1 MPAAM
6 KPTKSQKS
14 TAAVG
19 AVAAPP
25 PSPAPTPVG
34 GLMILGPLILLLGGA
49 VFGMLGLHSSTDN
62 WIAVGTGRYIVETGQ
77 VPTTD
82 PFSYTFQGKPFF
94 NQNWLSHV
102 AFYLLYQH
110 VGPEAIVF
118 FTWGMNLAIYG
129 MIVLAIWLRTGS
141 WFAGMMTAGTVAACA
156 RHLYDTR
163 PQTVSYVCFGL
174 LGLLFHIYLRP
185 RKRENLWTA
194 ALFFPLLLI
203 WSNAH
208 GSFILAYVLVAG
220 FVVLWALTTWLRV
233 PLLRRAPIPTT
244 TRETA
249 VIAASAVLAFILTVA
264 FGPYGFSNFTHS
276 FVVQESPLWKQ
287 VAEWNPPWV
296 IANAGLP
303 TIGFWVAVIIGGLA
317 LVVTLALHLAVRRP
331 EIGGDFGLLL
341 GSWASLVLALF
352 FLVVAMGLWFQVAPA
367 VQAAQKSTAVSAFW
381 IVVMFAIL
389 ALAAFVALRVVAT
402 QTPSETGPQAGSRI
416 TPVTLFDGVL
426 FAVGL
431 YFALQSRRFAALF
444 FVLSTPVAA
453 HWLCAMAAQVE
464 YLVQRLGQPVLA
476 LAAGGCGVVLT
487 AFAGMWAWRD
497 LVDVYRTKPQYNLLE
512 RYIMYDETNPVES
525 IKFLGQLDQPFN
537 VFAQW
542 TVSGVLFG
550 RIPNARVFMDGRAQQ
565 VYSEQHYV
573 TFNAFFFDPNPKRD
587 WALRML
593 DDTETEFVAL
603 RPTGDAQAILTALL
617 ADQNWIPIIVVQRE
631 VLMVRRGTPAARRL
645 TELSR
650 ENKIVWPPGAHALMA
665 QAELAIQDTPPD
677 VDRAIALLQR
687 AAEVDLNDGPKAYG
701 ALTRLW
707 LRSSRQREGLAY
719 YEAERQRVAALAL
732 PPADEQR
739 RQAVL
744 SHIDAQITQLRN
756 APPPQ

>member
-1 MPAAM
+1 MKPHKPQKPAA
-6 KPTKSQKS
+6 
-14 TAAVG
+14 AAV
-19 AVAAPP
+19 AVAAPQ
-25 PSPAPTPVG
+25 PSPALMAVDR
-34 GLMILGPLILLLGGA
+34 LMIFGPLVMFLGGA

-62 WIAVGTGRYIVETGQ
+62 WIAIGTGRYIIETGK

-82 PFSYTFQGKPFF
+82 PFSYTFQDKPFF

-102 AFYLLYQH
+102 VFYLLYEH

-118 FTWGMNLAIYG
+118 FTWGMNVAIYA
-129 MIVLAIWLRTGS
+129 MIAIAIRLRTGS
-141 WFAGMMTAGTVAACA
+141 WFAGMLTAGTVAACA

-185 RKRENLWTA
+185 RERENLWTA
-194 ALFFPLLLI
+194 AFFFPLLLI

-208 GSFILAYVLVAG
+208 GSFILAYVLVAA
-220 FVVLWALTTWLRV
+220 FVILWVLATWLRV
-233 PLLRRAPIPTT
+233 PLLSRAPLPATP
-244 TRETA
+244 RETA
-249 VIAASAVLAFILTVA
+249 VIATSAVLAFILTVA

-303 TIGFWVAVIIGGLA
+303 TIGFWIAVIIGGTA
-317 LVVTLALHLAVRRP
+317 LVVTLALHLAVRRR
-331 EIGGDFGLLL
+331 EVGGDSVLLI
-341 GSWASLVLALF
+341 GSWAA
-352 FLVVAMGLWFQVAPA
+352 LVVAVLFMVIALGLWSQVAPA
-367 VQAAQKSTAVSAFW
+367 VQAAQKSGAVRAFW
-381 IVVMFAIL
+381 LVVMVDIL

-402 QTPSETGPQAGSRI
+402 QTGKGSAAELPSRI
-416 TPVTLFDGVL
+416 TPVTVFDGVL

-444 FVLSTPVAA
+444 FVLSTPVAT
-453 HWLCAMAAQVE
+453 HWLCAMGAQLDE
-464 YLVQRLGQPVLA
+464 LIRRPGRRVLA
-476 LAAGGCGVVLT
+476 LAGGGCGVVL
-487 AFAGMWAWRD
+487 AVFAGRWAWRD
-497 LVDVYRTKPQYNLLE
+497 LVEVYRPKPQYNLLE

-542 TVSGVLFG
+542 TVSGILFG

-565 VYSEQHYV
+565 VYSEQHYI
-573 TFNAFFFDPNPKRD
+573 TFNSFFFDPNPKRD
-587 WALRML
+587 WGLRML
-593 DDTETEFVAL
+593 DDTKTEFVAL

-631 VLMVRRGTPAARRL
+631 VLMMRRGTPAARRL
-645 TELSR
+645 AELTR
-650 ENKIVWPPGAHALMA
+650 ENKITWPAGAHSLIA

-677 VDRAIALLQR
+677 VDRAISLLQR

-707 LRSSRQREGLAY
+707 LRGGRQREGLAY
-719 YEAERQRVAALAL
+719 YEAERQRVASL
-732 PPADEQR
+732 PVTPAEEQR
-739 RQAVL
+739 QRAVL
-744 SHIDAQITQLRN
+744 GHIDAQIAQLRGS
-756 APPPQ
+756 PPGP